1 MFFTT
6 LEEGFELTEAQ
17 RTFGARPQTLKKICS
32 DTLRK
37 CYMKRPYAQEFI
49 DVTLFCCFFFSGFAT
64 KFLVAY
70 LLGIEVFI
78 RAGNYFRAGYL
89 VRKKINR
96 QKAFGVFE
104 ENLEIAISTFAPELR
119 NKEEIE
125 FLMEKLGNLK

>member
-1 MFFTT
+1 MFFTI
-6 LEEGFELTEAQ
+6 LEEEARGFELTEAQ

-32 DTLRK
+32 DTLNT

-64 KFLVAY
+64 KFLIAY

-78 RAGNYFRAGYL
+78 RAGNYFRAVCL

-96 QKAFGVFE
+96 QKA
-104 ENLEIAISTFAPELR
+104 LEFLRKTWKLRFLPLLR
-119 NKEEIE
+119 N
-125 FLMEKLGNLK
+125 